1 MRRTARARR
10 LRYLQTGLGVIIVL
24 ILLFPLIW
32 VIMSSFQP
40 TAAFYDPTPSVIPH
54 HITLGNYR
62 ASFHSDIAPL
72 LTTISVALLAAL
84 ICSLIGVPAAYALA
98 IFQWRATPLIMLL
111 VLVTQ
116 TVPTVLVATPLFLT
130 FSRIG
135 LLNSIPGLAI
145 ADSSAGVPFT
155 ILVLTAFIQGMPPAL
170 REAAYI
176 DGASEWRTLFS
187 VIVPSART
195 AIISAA
201 LFSFLFA
208 WGDFL
213 WALTLD
219 TNGTVTP
226 LSLAL
231 FKFVGA
237 YNIAW
242 GPIMATATIALIPAV
257 ILLILSQRY
266 IALGLTAGAVKE

>member
-1 MRRTARARR
+1 MRRTARSRR

-24 ILLFPLIW
+24 ILMFPLIW

-40 TAAFYDPTPSVIPH
+40 TADFYDPTPSVIPH
-54 HITLGNYR
+54 HITLGNYG
-62 ASFHSDIAPL
+62 ASFRSDIAPL

-111 VLVTQ
+111 ILVTQ

-176 DGASEWRTLFS
+176 DGAGEWRTLFS